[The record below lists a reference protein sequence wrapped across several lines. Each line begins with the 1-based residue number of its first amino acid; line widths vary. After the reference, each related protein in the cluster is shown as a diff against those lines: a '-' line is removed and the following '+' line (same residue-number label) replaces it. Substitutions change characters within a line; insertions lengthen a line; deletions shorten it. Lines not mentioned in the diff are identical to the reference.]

1 MRCKELTVKVDG
13 SEIKD
18 AVAAA
23 IREYEAERRRVPSR
37 VGDTLIDLDTGRKYV
52 VTSVDGYKTYVG
64 DLRVSVSSEPVS
76 LTVRPI

>member
-1 MRCKELTVKVDG
+1 MSCNELTVKVDG

-23 IREYEAERRRVPSR
+23 IREYEAEQRRVPSR

>member
-1 MRCKELTVKVDG
+1 MSCKELTVKIDG

-23 IREYEAERRRVPSR
+23 IREYKAEQRRAFSR

-64 DLRVSVSSEPVS
+64 DLRMSVSSEPVS